1 MMPVSVEIRRGTARF
16 LTRGDGYVTRHSFS
30 FGAHYDPDNVR
41 FGPLVVHDDHLVRA
55 GHGFDD
61 HRHRDVEI
69 VTWVLTGALAH
80 RDTGNPGDTGDT
92 GDAGREVT
100 VRPGEVQVQS
110 AGSGITHAE
119 VAAAGGPVRFVQA
132 WLTPDEAGG
141 DPSYA
146 VAPVSLPSG
155 ELVVVAS
162 GHRSAPARL
171 GARSA
176 TFLVARLGPGES
188 VTLPDEPR
196 QHVFVGAG
204 ALSRSSLA
212 EPLAN
217 GDAFRIV
224 DQPGL
229 ELTAAVPTELLVW
242 SFAE

>member
-30 FGAHYDPDNVR
+30 FGAHYDPDNVG
-41 FGPLVVHDDHLVRA
+41 FGPLAVHDDHLLKA
-55 GHGFDD
+55 GCGFDD
-61 HRHRDVEI
+61 HRHRDAEI
-69 VTWVLTGALAH
+69 VTWVLSGALDH
-80 RDTGNPGDTGDT
+80 RDTGAEDG
-92 GDAGREVT
+92 AGREVT

-119 VAAAGGPVRFVQA
+119 VAAPGGPVRFVQA
-132 WLTPDEAGG
+132 WLTPDEPGG
-141 DPSYA
+141 EPSYA
-146 VAPVSLPSG
+146 VAPVSLPQG

-162 GHRSAPARL
+162 GHRDAPARL
-171 GARSA
+171 GVRAA
-176 TFLVARLGPGES
+176 TFLVARLGPGDT

-204 ALSRSSLA
+204 ALARSSLA
-212 EPLAN
+212 EPLSD

-242 SFAE
+242 SFR